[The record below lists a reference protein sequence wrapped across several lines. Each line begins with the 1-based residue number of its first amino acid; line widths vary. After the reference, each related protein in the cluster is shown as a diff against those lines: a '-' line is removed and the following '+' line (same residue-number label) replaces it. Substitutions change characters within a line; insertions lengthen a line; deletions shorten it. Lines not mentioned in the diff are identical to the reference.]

1 MRSLRIS
8 AAALTVP
15 LALLAAGCGESSS
28 GDPFKPAAA
37 GGDAL
42 DRKGPSN
49 EALTVE
55 ALSKQ
60 AETGFKEL
68 TNLHIEG
75 TGKIYDLPLGVDIRI
90 GTAEQAEGRITLQ
103 DKALDL
109 IAVDKT
115 MYVKIAPG
123 TVQTVL
129 DLGKRAEAAS
139 SSGVPESAED
149 KALGEQF
156 TKMFAE
162 GAKLV
167 EGKYIKFGGAE
178 TGKLG
183 QDLLKGGKPSLE
195 GLFGS
200 GSDSDLDSGDSTDST
215 DKPQMTKGPTTE
227 INGTKVIPLIS
238 KDEDGTTATIYV
250 AANGKPFPI
259 RVTADDKSDGT
270 NEITLDLKYSK
281 LPGGVSPKA
290 PAPGD
295 TVDLNGLLKSFG
307 GGGLEGLFGEDKTA

>member
-1 MRSLRIS
+1 MHSLRIS
-8 AAALTVP
+8 AAVLTVP
-15 LALLAAGCGESSS
+15 LVLLAAGCGESSS
-28 GDPFKPAAA
+28 GDPLKPAAA

-42 DRKGPSN
+42 DPKGPSN
-49 EALTVE
+49 EGLTVE

-60 AETGFKEL
+60 AETGFKDL
-68 TNLHIEG
+68 TNLRIEG
-75 TGKIYDLPLGVDIRI
+75 TGKIYDLPIGVDIRV
-90 GTAEQAEGRITLQ
+90 GTAEQAEGRVTLQ
-103 DKALDL
+103 DKALEL

-115 MYVKIAPG
+115 TYIKIAPG

-139 SSGVPESAED
+139 SSGAPESAED

-167 EGKYIKFGGAE
+167 EGKYIKIGGNEA
-178 TGKLG
+178 GKLG
-183 QDLLKGGKPSLE
+183 QDLLKGGTPSLD

-200 GSDSDLDSGDSTDST
+200 DSDSGDSADSS
-215 DKPQMTKGPTTE
+215 DEPPMTKGPTTE
-227 INGTKVIPLIS
+227 INGIKVIPLIS
-238 KDEDGTTATIYV
+238 KDEDGTTVTMYV
-250 AANGKPFPI
+250 AANGKPFPV
-259 RVTADDKSDGT
+259 RFTADDKSDGT
-270 NEITLDLKYSK
+270 NEVTLDLKYSK

-295 TVDLNGLLKSFG
+295 TVDLNGLLKTF
-307 GGGLEGLFGEDKTA
+307 GGGLEDMFGEDKTA

>member
-15 LALLAAGCGESSS
+15 LVLLAAGCGESSS

-37 GGDAL
+37 GGGDAL
-42 DRKGPSN
+42 DPKGPSN

-68 TNLHIEG
+68 SNLRIEG
-75 TGKIYDLPLGVDIRI
+75 TGKVYDLPLGVDIKI
-90 GTAEQAEGRITLQ
+90 GTGEQAEGKITL
-103 DKALDL
+103 DNKALDL

-115 MYVKIAPG
+115 TYVKIAPG

-139 SSGVPESAED
+139 GEPESAED
-149 KALGEQF
+149 RALGEQF

-167 EGKYIKFGGAE
+167 EGKYIKLGGAE

-183 QDLLKGGKPSLE
+183 QDLLKGGTPSLD

-200 GSDSDLDSGDSTDST
+200 DSDSDDSADPD
-215 DKPQMTKGPTTE
+215 DKRPMTKGPTTE

-238 KDEDGTTATIYV
+238 KDEDGTTVTIYV

-270 NEITLDLKYSK
+270 NEVTLDLKYSK
-281 LPGGVSPKA
+281 LTGGVSPKA

-307 GGGLEGLFGEDKTA
+307 GGMFGEDKTA

>member
-1 MRSLRIS
+1 MLRIS

-15 LALLAAGCGESSS
+15 LVLLAAGCGESSS

-42 DRKGPSN
+42 DPKGPSN

-75 TGKIYDLPLGVDIRI
+75 TGKVYDLPLGVDIKV

-115 MYVKIAPG
+115 TYVKIAPG

-129 DLGKRAEAAS
+129 DLSKRAEAAS
-139 SSGVPESAED
+139 SAGTPESAED
-149 KALGEQF
+149 KELGEQF

-183 QDLLKGGKPSLE
+183 QDLLKGGKPSLD

-200 GSDSDLDSGDSTDST
+200 DSGDSEDPAN
-215 DKPQMTKGPTTE
+215 DRPMTKGPTTE

-238 KDEDGTTATIYV
+238 KDEDGTTVTMYV

-259 RVTADDKSDGT
+259 RLTADDKSDGT
-270 NEITLDLKYSK
+270 NEVTLDLKYSK
-281 LPGGVSPKA
+281 LTGGISPKA

-307 GGGLEGLFGEDKTA
+307 GGLFGEDKTA